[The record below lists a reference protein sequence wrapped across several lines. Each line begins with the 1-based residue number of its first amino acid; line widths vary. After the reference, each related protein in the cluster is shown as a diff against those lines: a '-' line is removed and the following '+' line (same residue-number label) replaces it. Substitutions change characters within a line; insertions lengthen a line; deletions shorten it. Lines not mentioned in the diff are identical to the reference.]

1 MKILLVILI
10 VALSGWVGYRYKLKH
25 IKQLNA
31 LKEILNYST
40 YIKDNLTLFKN
51 NIEEIHINYINTH
64 KNKNANNI
72 QINQNN
78 INNMQK
84 YLQILQ
90 KDIFELELKILI
102 QNYFDQIG
110 KSEYEFEFDKI
121 KNFISVIEDK
131 IKIAEENKKQKGD
144 LYFKLSLAVGVVI
157 GVLIWWMYGCF
168 DFI

>member
-10 VALSGWVGYRYKLKH
+10 VALSGWVGYRYKLKY

-31 LKEILNYST
+31 LKEILNYSN

-51 NIEEIHINYINTH
+51 NIEEININYINMH

-78 INNMQK
+78 INNVQN

-90 KDIFELELKILI
+90 KDIFEFELNILI
-102 QNYFDQIG
+102 QNYFNQIG

-121 KNFISVIEDK
+121 KNFISVIENK

-144 LYFKLSLAVGVVI
+144 LYFKLSLAVGVVV
-157 GVLIWWMYGCF
+157 GVLIW
-168 DFI
+168 

>member
-10 VALSGWVGYRYKLKH
+10 VVLSGWVGYRYKLKH

-31 LKEILNYST
+31 LKEILNYSN

-51 NIEEIHINYINTH
+51 NIEEININYINMH

-78 INNMQK
+78 VNNMQN

-90 KDIFELELKILI
+90 KDIFELELKMLI
-102 QNYFDQIG
+102 QNYFNQIG

-121 KNFISVIEDK
+121 KNFIAVIENK

-157 GVLIWWMYGCF
+157 GVLIW
-168 DFI
+168 